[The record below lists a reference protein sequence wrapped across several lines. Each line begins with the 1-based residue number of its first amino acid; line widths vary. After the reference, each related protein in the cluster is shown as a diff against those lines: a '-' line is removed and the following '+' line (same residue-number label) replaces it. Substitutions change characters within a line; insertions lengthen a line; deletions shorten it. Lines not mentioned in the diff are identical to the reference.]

1 MSRNT
6 FEAKGESRL
15 TSEQVDAIT
24 YAHMDIKAVNKMLDS
39 RREPSDDTFSSP
51 SYKAKEEL
59 FEATKQT
66 TKDLEKAFPFLIE
79 EVEGE

>member
-1 MSRNT
+1 MSN
-6 FEAKGESRL
+6 L

-24 YAHMDIKAVNKMLDS
+24 YAYMDIKAANNMFDS

-66 TKDLEKAFPFLIE
+66 TKDLEKAFPFLLE
-79 EVEGE
+79 EVDK